1 MIATEQQTSP
11 GRDDASETSSIE
23 ELDRTEPP
31 AVHRE
36 PITDGKITIS
46 LGQTL
51 VNTTPWQHF
60 IAFSLLAG
68 FDLAMNA
75 AAGAAAATVGA
86 HLNGVPITTKVLR
99 VAAVAGITKSAITS
113 FHELVARMKVNFA
126 FTMMLM
132 LIFSSFGICL
142 VVTAEISNSAYGRVP
157 KELLIAAVV
166 AAVPFL
172 FEAIRT
178 LEPNPLAEDDDEGP
192 HPYLAIFL
200 IASDPL
206 GGYVFARMAS
216 NQGMPISNYHAACS
230 AGAVFGTLTWLA
242 RVCTALCLCY
252 QRQHGNSFYTV
263 FGTYKTADVEVTVTH
278 EEYQQ
283 LQKAAGEVMNK
294 AYGRFHQIQSLRL
307 GALFKLT
314 YVVPGINRKQETGSR
329 SIEGES
335 RRS

>member
-1 MIATEQQTSP
+1 
-11 GRDDASETSSIE
+11 
-23 ELDRTEPP
+23 
-31 AVHRE
+31 
-36 PITDGKITIS
+36 
-46 LGQTL
+46 
-51 VNTTPWQHF
+51 
-60 IAFSLLAG
+60 
-68 FDLAMNA
+68 
-75 AAGAAAATVGA
+75 
-86 HLNGVPITTKVLR
+86 
-99 VAAVAGITKSAITS
+99 
-113 FHELVARMKVNFA
+113 MKVNFA

-178 LEPNPLAEDDDEGP
+178 LEPNPSAEDDNEGP

-216 NQGMPISNYHAACS
+216 NQGDLRTPTSVIHKGSLRIGMPISNYHAACS

-252 QRQHGNSFYTV
+252 QRQHGDYFYTV
-263 FGTYKTADVEVTVTH
+263 FGTYKAADVEVTVTH

-283 LQKAAGEVMNK
+283 MQKATGEVMDK
-294 AYGRFHQIQSLRL
+294 AYGRFHEVQSLGL

-314 YVVPGINRKQETGSR
+314 YVVPGINRKQ
-329 SIEGES
+329 
-335 RRS
+335 